1 MQITCPSCQAAVTL
15 ASSLPAE
22 GLLTCEQCGHKFR
35 LVVEMPASVTGLPD
49 LPEPPVQPVLRNEKQ
64 QLAGSTRPQG
74 SSGGYAVKAVWVAV
88 ALLVILALVYVAV
101 QWWAR

>member
-35 LVVEMPASVTGLPD
+35 LVVEMPASVTGLAD
-49 LPEPPVQPVLRNEKQ
+49 LPEPPAQSVLRNEKQ
-64 QLAGSTRPQG
+64 KLAGSNRPQG
-74 SSGGYAVKAVWVAV
+74 ANGEFRVKAAWAAV
-88 ALLVILALVYVAV
+88 VLLVLLALVYVAV